1 MDIQVDMGYRER
13 RSKYFHH
20 SLMQGDSTNCEV
32 GFMPQSVKDM
42 LGSWRGQKGSIVF
55 DVVCMK
61 GTKCMLF

>member
-1 MDIQVDMGYRER
+1 
-13 RSKYFHH
+13 
-20 SLMQGDSTNCEV
+20 MQGDSTNCEV